1 MADQIAVLFILL
13 FIIVILSQ
21 IITRMMKSDNKRF
34 RIPIFYGRILL
45 GFLLA
50 MLIYLVFLM
59 LKGEDIIT
67 KLFGPS

>member
-34 RIPIFYGRILL
+34 RIPILYGRILL